1 MLLIDKPAHTAAI
14 QPVSKLPLSVEEWR
28 SPNRLIFVDDDDM
41 YRSIVKA
48 ELAEEGFAI
57 LDFASGEEMLAGLR
71 DGTTEADIIILDWGL
86 EKTNGIDLLPALRD
100 LGIDLPV
107 VFLTGR
113 NSPVHERLAFQ
124 RGAVD
129 FIDKSRGTGIL
140 ATRLRLIVRN
150 KRQAPE
156 PGNIFQCGRLLLKPE
171 IGRAYWDDKDV
182 NLTVSEFKIIYLI
195 SSRVGEYVPYRQ
207 IYDAM
212 HYTGFVAGSGEH
224 GYRANVRSSIKRIR
238 NKFRECDPVFDEI
251 NNYTGFGYCWG
262 KRGK

>member
-1 MLLIDKPAHTAAI
+1 ML
-14 QPVSKLPLSVEEWR
+14 
-28 SPNRLIFVDDDDM
+28 FVDDDDV

-48 ELAEEGFAI
+48 ELIDEGFCVR
-57 LDFASGEEMLAGLR
+57 DFASGDGLLESIR
-71 DGTTEADIIILDWGL
+71 EGTKADIIILDWGL
-86 EKTNGIDLLPALRD
+86 EKTNGIDLLPTLRD

-124 RGAVD
+124 RGALD

-150 KRQAPE
+150 KRQAPG
-156 PGNIFQCGRLLLKPE
+156 PGEIFQCGHLSLKPE
-171 IGRAYWDDKDV
+171 VGRAYWDDVDV
-182 NLTVSEFKIIYLI
+182 NLTISEFKIVHLI
-195 SSRVGEYVPYRQ
+195 ASHAGEYVPYRQ

-212 HYTGFVAGSGEH
+212 HYVGFVAGTGEQ
-224 GYRANVRSSIKRIR
+224 GYRGNVRSSIKRIR
-238 NKFRECDPVFDEI
+238 NKFREFDPTFEEI
-251 NNYTGFGYCWG
+251 HNYTGFGYCWG

>member
-1 MLLIDKPAHTAAI
+1 MKPLTISAVALAFTLIAI
-14 QPVSKLPLSVEEWR
+14 
-28 SPNRLIFVDDDDM
+28 
-41 YRSIVKA
+41 
-48 ELAEEGFAI
+48 
-57 LDFASGEEMLAGLR
+57 ASAQVTTSQYDNAR
-71 DGTTEADIIILDWGL
+71 AGTTLR
-86 EKTNGIDLLPALRD
+86 EKTLTPQNVNAKQFGK
-100 LGIDLPV
+100 LG
-107 VFLTGR
+107 
-113 NSPVHERLAFQ
+113 AFKVD
-124 RGAVD
+124 GAVYAQPL
-129 FIDKSRGTGIL
+129 FIPAVEIPGKGNHDVLFVATEHDSVYAFDATRPDDPPLWKVSFLDKSRGTGIL